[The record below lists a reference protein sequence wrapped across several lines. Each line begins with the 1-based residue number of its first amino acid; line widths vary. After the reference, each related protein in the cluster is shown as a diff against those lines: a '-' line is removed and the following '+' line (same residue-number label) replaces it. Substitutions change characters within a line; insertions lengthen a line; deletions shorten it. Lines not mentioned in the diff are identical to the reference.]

1 MTCTW
6 RFIMVAGVI
15 LGLTAGYVWGGAHVG
30 ASSPVGNEAMEEYR
44 APWPERERYHRD
56 AGCPIFADGIPGC
69 GAHDGT
75 DAWAIDM
82 NHYFEQ
88 GGNGDCGAP
97 LRATRWGSTVFI
109 PQQQTGGYG
118 HVLGIRHIAF
128 NGGTTSSWYA
138 HLQNV
143 SGAWDGVFAQ
153 GDWVA
158 ELGGTGNVTACHLH
172 FQLNHGHNSI
182 IEPHQSSNLVF
193 SGVPGV
199 NGFDLTTFSSTP
211 EPSQASGDF
220 RSNNTGPGYC
230 RPGAPPA
237 QDPGPPTAPCNSAIR
252 NYVRNHNAFTI
263 DLGSTKASSRG
274 VCGANRRWV
283 KTCASDFGLIT
294 TQGFAVRNP
303 FTGEHIPRA
312 LVVHGSAVY
321 SVEAQF
327 WKAYG
332 RRCPISGQG
341 NQFVYE
347 RLGSPLGEDYVTSAG
362 IPRQDF
368 EGGYMTMNLSDP
380 LNIRVS
386 VTTHEGG
393 CPLYSGLLDLNNDPC
408 YDVETNG
415 AITAADLGAASAAFG
430 NETSATFNDRYDVD
444 RNGSVGAADLGLI
457 NSQFGLHC
465 N

>member
-1 MTCTW
+1 MLSPFTL
-6 RFIMVAGVI
+6 VD
-15 LGLTAGYVWGGAHVG
+15 
-30 ASSPVGNEAMEEYR
+30 ASHAPIGNEAMEEYR
-44 APWPERERYHRD
+44 APWPERYRFIRD
-56 AGCPIFADGIPGC
+56 GGCPVHADTSQPGLEDC
-69 GAHDGT
+69 TAHKANT
-75 DAWAIDM
+75 IHRWAIDM
-82 NHYFEQ
+82 NDFDRP
-88 GGNGDCGAP
+88 GDGDCGDP
-97 LRATRWGSTVFI
+97 LRAARWGSVQYFSNF
-109 PQQQTGGYG
+109 QLGGYG
-118 HVLGIRHIAF
+118 AAIGIRHIAF
-128 NGGTTSSWYA
+128 NGGLTSTWYTHLNEPSTSSDA
-138 HLQNV
+138 P
-143 SGAWDGVFAQ
+143 WDSVYAQ
-153 GDWVA
+153 GDWIGA
-158 ELGGTGNVTACHLH
+158 LGNTEGFASPVGCHLH
-172 FQLNHGHNSI
+172 FQLNLCHTQPGTCDT
-182 IEPHQSSNLVF
+182 SNLVL
-193 SGVPGV
+193 SGRPFIDGY
-199 NGFDLTTFSSTP
+199 DLTTFSERADP
-211 EPSQASGDF
+211 NEPPHSGAVEF

-237 QDPGPPTAPCNSAIR
+237 QDPGPATAPCNSAIR

-283 KTCASDFGLIT
+283 KTCPSDFGLIT

-303 FTGEHIPRA
+303 FTGEYIPRA

-321 SVEAQF
+321 SIEAQF

-347 RLGSPLGEDYVTSAG
+347 RLGSPVGEDYVTLAG

-368 EGGYMTMNLSDP
+368 EGGCMTMNLSDP

-415 AITAADLGAASAAFG
+415 VVGASDLGAAAGAFG
-430 NETSATFNDRYDVD
+430 NETNAAFNDRFDVD

-457 NSQFGLHC
+457 DSQVGLHC